1 MAGRFLPQEK
11 IQTLSN
17 AYDFANKIT
26 DLTND
31 PKVVLE
37 KAGITKKDLEKAK
50 ALINNPLFSM
60 LLGEKKQAVLEGL
73 NKAENFFN
81 GGNNSLAEQAPA
93 SELEQLQ
100 ANLARLK

>member
-37 KAGITKKDLEKAK
+37 KAGITQKDLEKAK
-50 ALINNPLFSM
+50 VLINNPLFSM
-60 LLGEKKQAVLEGL
+60 LLGEKKQVVLEGL

-81 GGNNSLAEQAPA
+81 DGNNLPVEQAPA

>member
-1 MAGRFLPQEK
+1 MAGRFLPREK

-17 AYDFANKIT
+17 AYDFANKVT

-37 KAGITKKDLEKAK
+37 KAGITRKDLEKAK

-60 LLGEKKQAVLEGL
+60 LLGDKKQVVLEGL

-81 GGNNSLAEQAPA
+81 YENNLFVEQAPT